1 MDKKTTRLVENES
14 QKRKEIKDL
23 TELAELE
30 LQKEEEQKQINLIK
44 KAIKQTL
51 EAIKAKEK
59 DRDKLNKEI
68 KTLKQDIDNIRAG
81 RLDLIAERQ
90 EKDEEAKR
98 TSIIEVVKEKEVHH
112 HHYDRWYEPYRI
124 TWKPYWNEVYCG
136 STTTDISGSYTTFT
150 SGSLTATTDDMG
162 CVIVET
168 ISMAVNC
175 SIAKDAYAGTYQLD
189 SGDCVTLT

>member
-1 MDKKTTRLVENES
+1 MDSEKAKKAV
-14 QKRKEIKDL
+14 
-23 TELAELE
+23 ELAELE
-30 LQKEEEQKQINLIK
+30 LQKEEEQKQIDLIK

-98 TSIIEVVKEKEVHH
+98 TSIIEVVKEIHHH

-124 TWKPYWNEVYCG
+124 TWNPYWTTTYG
-136 STTTDISGSYTTFT
+136 STTTDISSEYTYYNA
-150 SGSLTATTDDMG
+150 SSLNTGLSFAT
-162 CVIVET
+162 
-168 ISMAVNC
+168 VNC
-175 SIAKDAYAGTYQLD
+175 SIAKGASAGTYKLD